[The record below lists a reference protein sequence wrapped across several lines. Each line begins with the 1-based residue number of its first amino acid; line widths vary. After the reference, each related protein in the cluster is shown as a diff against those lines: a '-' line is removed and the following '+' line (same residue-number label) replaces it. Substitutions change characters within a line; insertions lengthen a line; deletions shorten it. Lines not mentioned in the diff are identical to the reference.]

1 MSTRPVPAIVV
12 RPLRTL
18 CFAVI
23 LLAASAAAP
32 AGLAAESKSGYAQI
46 GQLRMYYEIRGQ
58 GAPLL
63 ILHGGGS
70 TIQTTFGAILPELVK
85 TRTVIAPEQQ
95 GHGHTADLD
104 RPLSYRQMADDTAAL
119 LKGLNV
125 GPVDVLGFSNGG
137 TVAMELAIHHPE
149 AVRRLVI
156 ASVYAKPED
165 IRPELLASF
174 KTANAQS
181 MPDVYRTA
189 YLAVAPNPADL
200 PKLTPKLM
208 EAILSFGG
216 FSDADLAAI
225 KAPTLIL
232 QADNDIAP
240 VERIAAMQRKIP
252 GAQLAVL
259 PGGHGG
265 YLGEVMAARP
275 GSRLPIY
282 TTGLIL
288 EFLDAP

>member
-1 MSTRPVPAIVV
+1 MSTRLIAATFGLSLRVLCLAVV
-12 RPLRTL
+12 
-18 CFAVI
+18 F
-23 LLAASAAAP
+23 LATSAAAP
-32 AGLAAESKSGYAQI
+32 AGLGAGSKGGYAQI

-70 TIQTTFGAILPELVK
+70 TIQTTYGAILPELVK

-104 RPLSYRQMADDTAAL
+104 RPLSYRQMAEDTAAL
-119 LKGLNV
+119 LKKLNV

-174 KTANAQS
+174 RTATAQS

-208 EAILSFGG
+208 AAILSFDG

-240 VERIAAMQRKIP
+240 VERIAAMQRKIS
-252 GAQLAVL
+252 GAELAVL

-282 TTGLIL
+282 TTGLVL